1 MYYQVSKRLLDIIL
15 SVVGLIFFFPL
26 CLLCAVA
33 IVIESP
39 GPVLADTPKRVGR
52 RGKLFR
58 LLKFRSM
65 IPNAHHLLHNDPRF
79 KKLLTEYKRSSYK
92 LHEDPRIT
100 KFGRI
105 IRKYSVDEIPQLFNV
120 LRGEMSIV
128 GPRPYYPDELE
139 EQQKNYPETQVLVD
153 EVLEAK
159 PGVTGEWQVSGRS
172 EINFDKRIKMDAE
185 YARRKSILYDILII
199 LKTPW
204 AAISG
209 KGAV

>member
-1 MYYQVSKRLLDIIL
+1 MFYRATKRFIDIFL
-15 SVVGLIFFFPL
+15 SIFGLIFFLPL
-26 CLLCAVA
+26 CLFCTVA
-33 IVIESP
+33 IVLESP

-52 RGKLFR
+52 KGKLFR

-79 KKLLTEYKRSSYK
+79 KKLLTEYKKSSYK

-100 KFGRI
+100 QFGRF
-105 IRKYSVDEIPQLFNV
+105 IRKYSIDEIPQLFNV
-120 LRGEMSIV
+120 LRGEMSVV

-139 EQQKNYPETQVLVD
+139 EQQKKYPETQALVD
-153 EVLEAK
+153 EVLEVK

-185 YARRKSILYDILII
+185 YARKKSILYDILIL
-199 LKTPW
+199 LKTPG
-204 AAISG
+204 AMISG

>member
-1 MYYQVSKRLLDIIL
+1 
-15 SVVGLIFFFPL
+15 
-26 CLLCAVA
+26 
-33 IVIESP
+33 
-39 GPVLADTPKRVGR
+39 
-52 RGKLFR
+52 
-58 LLKFRSM
+58 M